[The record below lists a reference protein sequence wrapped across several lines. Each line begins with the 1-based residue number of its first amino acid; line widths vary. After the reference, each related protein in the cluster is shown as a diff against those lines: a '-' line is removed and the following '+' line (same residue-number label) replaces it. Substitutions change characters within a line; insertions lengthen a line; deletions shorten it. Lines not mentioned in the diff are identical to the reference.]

1 MRKLFYSFVMCLLA
15 GMMVSCNEEA
25 YNFVEPE
32 NAVIKETVVPEMKSA
47 NGQKVST
54 IDDIV
59 NWTGTGENRSVLSIQ
74 WAEAAG
80 SANSV
85 RFLAWGYK
93 WNGSAVGLDMI
104 TAVAKQD
111 SRLYVV
117 LAEAWNQI
125 VIKGFGYDGNGDGH
139 ITVSNAS
146 LTLTEA
152 DFVDGIYI
160 EKSGDDFDD
169 MKTADAADLWM
180 GGWKH
185 AYASYWVGT
194 PGVNVPASFSY
205 SNFAASSQ
213 KLQNNSWDAWTFS
226 TINSSHVNVKPRPD
240 LLEAAPM
247 N

>member
-1 MRKLFYSFVMCLLA
+1 MKKLFYSFAISLFA
-15 GMMVSCNEEA
+15 GIMVSCSEDA
-25 YNFVEPE
+25 YDFSEFE
-32 NAVIKETVVPEMKSA
+32 NAAIEENVVPDMKSVA
-47 NGQKVST
+47 GQRVST

-59 NWTGTGENRSVLSIQ
+59 NWTGVGENRSVFSIQ

-80 SANSV
+80 SATSV

-93 WNGSAVGLDMI
+93 WSGNAMGLDMVK
-104 TAVAKQD
+104 AVARQD

-117 LAEAWNQI
+117 LAKAWGEI

-152 DFVDGIYI
+152 DFVNGIYL
-160 EKSGDDFDD
+160 EKSGDNFDA
-169 MKTADAADLWM
+169 METANAADLWM
-180 GGWKH
+180 GGWNQ

-194 PGVNVPASFSY
+194 SGVNVPTDFSY
-205 SNFAASSQ
+205 SNYAASSRA
-213 KLQNNSWDAWTFS
+213 LENNSWDAWTFS
-226 TINSSHVNVKPRPD
+226 TINSSHVNVDPRPD
-240 LLEAAPM
+240 LLEPAPI